1 MTVGC
6 LKIPAS
12 CHISQQQ
19 QQRRHTRGTSCYDTI
34 RACYLN
40 SPPSALSACTLHL
53 CLCLCLCCV
62 FLQRDSCVNQMSMSL
77 HKKHIYSMKKPM
89 ASGVKS
95 RCCGNCLRER
105 EGKRGSPP
113 SRVILQF
120 KRFIIYV
127 ISKGAAYFSLG
138 GKNTAICQQL
148 LLISKM
154 SRNTC

>member
-1 MTVGC
+1 MTVAC

-12 CHISQQQ
+12 CQISQQRQ
-19 QQRRHTRGTSCYDTI
+19 RHTRRRILLRHNAGV
-34 RACYLN
+34 LPQL
-40 SPPSALSACTLHL
+40 PPPAPLYACTLHL
-53 CLCLCLCCV
+53 CLWLCCV

-105 EGKRGSPP
+105 WREGKRGLPP

-127 ISKGAAYFSLG
+127 LSKGAAYFSLG
-138 GKNTAICQQL
+138 GKKYGNLSTAFAY
-148 LLISKM
+148 
-154 SRNTC
+154 